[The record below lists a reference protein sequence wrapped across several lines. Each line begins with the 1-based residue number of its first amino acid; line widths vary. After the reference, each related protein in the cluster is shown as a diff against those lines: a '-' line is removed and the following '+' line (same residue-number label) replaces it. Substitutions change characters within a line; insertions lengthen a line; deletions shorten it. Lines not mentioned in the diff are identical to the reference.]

1 MPVRFFLASGQRLFL
16 YLQPISK
23 RLRRVERGL
32 GALIYKPSQPFS
44 THLNQSK
51 LVINFSRFT
60 LKNGLRVVVH
70 EDDSTP
76 MVAVNVLYNVGSKD
90 ESPEKTGFAHL
101 FEHLMFGGS
110 ANIPDFDDPIQL
122 AGGENNA
129 FTNNDITN
137 FYDVLP
143 AENLEVA
150 LWLESDRMLSLNFSE
165 KSLEVQRK
173 VVVEEF
179 KETCL
184 NEPYGDVWHHI
195 SELAYQVHPYQWP
208 TIGKIPKHVEDAT
221 LDDVKSFFY
230 KFYRPNNA
238 ILVVAGNVKK
248 ERVEQL
254 VDKWFGEIPAGEAQ
268 QRRIPAE
275 PKQTI
280 VHEKMAEG
288 KVPVDALYLAFHTC
302 ARADK
307 DFHAVDLLSDV
318 LGNGQSSRLY
328 RRLLK
333 DKKLFSHIDCYITA
347 SIDPG
352 LLILEG
358 KPSENVSLEDAE
370 AALWQELEDLK
381 QHPIPPRE
389 LEKLINKSESALE
402 FSEVNVLNKAINL
415 AFFELIG
422 DASMINQEG
431 DKYRAVTVEDIQRVA
446 QEIFTKENCSK
457 LVYKATEPVSGGDAD
472 DDEEE

>member
-1 MPVRFFLASGQRLFL
+1 MREFRWFINS
-16 YLQPISK
+16 
-23 RLRRVERGL
+23 
-32 GALIYKPSQPFS
+32 SQPFS
-44 THLNQSK
+44 TSLNHSK
-51 LVINFSRFT
+51 LVIKFSRFT
-60 LKNGLRVVVH
+60 LNNGLRVIVH

-221 LDDVKSFFY
+221 LDDVKNFFF

-238 ILVVAGNVKK
+238 ILVVAGNVKN
-248 ERVEQL
+248 EQVQALVE
-254 VDKWFGEIPAGEAQ
+254 KWFGDIPAGDVPARQ
-268 QRRIPAE
+268 IPAE
-275 PKQTI
+275 PKQTV
-280 VHEKMAEG
+280 VHEKLAEG

-302 ARADK
+302 ARADQ
-307 DFHAVDLLSDV
+307 DFHGVDLLSDV
-318 LGNGQSSRLY
+318 LGNGPSSRLY

-333 DKKLFSHIDCYITA
+333 EKKLFSHIDCYITA

-352 LLILEG
+352 LLIIEG
-358 KPSENVSLEDAE
+358 KPSEDVSLEAAE
-370 AALWQELEDLK
+370 AAIWAELDILK
-381 QHPIPPRE
+381 NERISPRE

-402 FSEVNVLNKAINL
+402 FSEANVLNKAINL

-422 DASMINQEG
+422 DAKMINEEG
-431 DKYRAVTVEDIQRVA
+431 EKYRKVTVEDIQRLA

-457 LVYKATEPVSGGDAD
+457 LVYKATEPVSGGGA
-472 DDEEE
+472 DEEE